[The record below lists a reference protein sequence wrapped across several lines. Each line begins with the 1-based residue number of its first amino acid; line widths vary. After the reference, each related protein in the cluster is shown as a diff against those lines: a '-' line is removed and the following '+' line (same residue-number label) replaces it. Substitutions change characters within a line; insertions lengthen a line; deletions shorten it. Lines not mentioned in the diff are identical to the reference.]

1 MTKEA
6 LKAYLTEAIEAL
18 DGEDINQLFP
28 ETDQPDL
35 YTFAEALT
43 GMQGAFHKL
52 SDTTFTLNKEVKSLM
67 NQVLSP
73 QEEAADHKSSNIDIE
88 SVLWHL
94 ISMDELLQLTHT
106 SFLKL
111 PKLEEKNRTEF
122 TLQFN
127 SWSKGLSITME
138 RWDKLLIACNLKK
151 VGFVGELFDPHIHE
165 AVGSKNWTNIA
176 NNMIVEVEQVG
187 FKNNG
192 ILLRNAKV
200 IVNKVKE
207 GTIQKSLL
215 DNLPIEKEEL
225 TVNKDIQEQ
234 KEKQPIKNKDE
245 KKKKKKR
252 SYKKKI
258 KDKKKKKHLFGKK
271 TKGKKKKKR
280 SGKKKAK
287 NKK

>member
-1 MTKEA
+1 
-6 LKAYLTEAIEAL
+6 L

-35 YTFAEALT
+35 YTLVEALT

-52 SDTTFTLNKEVKSLM
+52 SDTTFILNKEVKSLM
-67 NQVLSP
+67 NHVLSP
-73 QEEAADHKSSNIDIE
+73 QEEASNHKSSHTDIE
-88 SVLWHL
+88 SVLWRL
-94 ISMDELLQLTHT
+94 ISMDELLQLTHIN
-106 SFLKL
+106 FLKL
-111 PKLEEKNRTEF
+111 PKIEEKNTTEF
-122 TLQFN
+122 KLQFN

-138 RWDKLLIACNLKK
+138 RWEKLLLACDLKK

-176 NNMIVEVEQVG
+176 NNTIVEVEQVG
-187 FKNNG
+187 YNNNG
-192 ILLRNAKV
+192 ILLRTAKV
-200 IVNKVKE
+200 IVNKIKE

-225 TVNKDIQEQ
+225 TVNKDIEEQ
-234 KEKQPIKNKDE
+234 KEKQPIKNKDK

-252 SYKKKI
+252 SYKKKV
-258 KDKKKKKHLFGKK
+258 KDNKKKKHFFGKK

-280 SGKKKAK
+280 SCKKKAK

>member
-6 LKAYLTEAIEAL
+6 LKDYLTEAIEAL

-35 YTFAEALT
+35 YTLVEALT

-52 SDTTFTLNKEVKSLM
+52 SDTNFTLNKEVKILM
-67 NQVLSP
+67 NQVLSS
-73 QEEAADHKSSNIDIE
+73 QEEASNHKSSNIDIE
-88 SVLWHL
+88 SVLWRL
-94 ISMDELLQLTHT
+94 ITMDELLQLTHT

-111 PKLEEKNRTEF
+111 PKLEEKNRAEF

-138 RWDKLLIACNLKK
+138 RWDKLLLACDLKK

-176 NNMIVEVEQVG
+176 TNTIVEVEQVG
-187 FKNNG
+187 YKNNG
-192 ILLRNAKV
+192 ILLRTAKV
-200 IVNKVKE
+200 IVNKLKE
-207 GTIQKSLL
+207 GTIQKTLL

-225 TVNKDIQEQ
+225 TVNKNIQEQ
-234 KEKQPIKNKDE
+234 KEKQPIKNKD
-245 KKKKKKR
+245 KKKKKR
-252 SYKKKI
+252 SHKKKV
-258 KDKKKKKHLFGKK
+258 KDKKKNKHFFGKK
-271 TKGKKKKKR
+271 PKGKNKKKR
-280 SGKKKAK
+280 SRKKKTK
-287 NKK
+287 IVN